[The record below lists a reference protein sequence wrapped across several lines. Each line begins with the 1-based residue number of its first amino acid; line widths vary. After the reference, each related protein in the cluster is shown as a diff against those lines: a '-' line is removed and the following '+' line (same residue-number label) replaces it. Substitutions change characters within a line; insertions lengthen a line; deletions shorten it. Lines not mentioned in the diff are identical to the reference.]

1 MTAAT
6 ETVYLWHEAP
16 VPEGLP
22 VVRVHGYLICPAT
35 GRVMIQDVEGVMGL
49 PGGRPE
55 PGDQDAAAT
64 FVREA
69 LEENQVRVGRVA
81 YLGYQEVHEC
91 GREPYAQV
99 RMVGVID
106 AFEPPLPDPD
116 GAGHTCRR
124 LMVPLQDAADVLGW
138 GDPAV
143 EQAKAAARVAAA
155 EWGCPSTSPH
165 PRATST
171 RACLK
176 VLINGVS

>member
-1 MTAAT
+1 MTGPT
-6 ETVYLWHEAP
+6 ETVFLWHEAP
-16 VPEGLP
+16 VPDGLP

-116 GAGHTCRR
+116 GTGHTCRR

-138 GDPAV
+138 GEPAAAQV
-143 EQAKAAARVAAA
+143 KAAARLAEMEWRISVARAAA
-155 EWGCPSTSPH
+155 AGY
-165 PRATST
+165 
-171 RACLK
+171 
-176 VLINGVS
+176 ID